1 MLSER
6 FTPRFRRL
14 LAVRWTSQTT
24 DGLYQSALATYL
36 LFSPERQTSA
46 TAAALAFTVMLLP
59 YSLVGP
65 FVGTILDRFPRRR
78 IIATA
83 NIFRAI
89 NLIVV
94 ALLIQSQVSDLL
106 LTVVVL
112 TSFGANRLILAGL
125 SAGLPLVINRKY
137 LIESNAIAVT
147 GGAIGIV
154 FGGAIGFLVRR
165 FVEFWPLEIDVA
177 LIILAALGYLTASL
191 LALRLELMEI
201 GPHEHEM
208 LNAKRAGVLKTGL
221 QDFTT
226 GFSHLRSHHDAVW
239 AISAV
244 AVQRGGV
251 TALTLMGL
259 LLERNTFNSSAEGG
273 LAGVAALVSA
283 AGIGFFCGALFAPFV
298 AHRIGRHR
306 TIKFALVAA
315 AIPIPF
321 FGITSHV
328 GALIVSFLVGAF
340 GQAMKVTADAL
351 IQQSIADEYRG
362 RVFAFYDVAVNL
374 CIVTGALLAAIWV
387 DDSGRSV
394 VIPIAIPVGYLVM
407 AAVFGRRSY

>member
-46 TAAALAFTVMLLP
+46 SAAALAFTVMLLP

-94 ALLIQSQVSDLL
+94 AFLIQSQVSDLL

-259 LLERNTFNSSAEGG
+259 LLERNTFNSSAEG
-273 LAGVAALVSA
+273 LS
-283 AGIGFFCGALFAPFV
+283 
-298 AHRIGRHR
+298 
-306 TIKFALVAA
+306 
-315 AIPIPF
+315 
-321 FGITSHV
+321 
-328 GALIVSFLVGAF
+328 
-340 GQAMKVTADAL
+340 
-351 IQQSIADEYRG
+351 
-362 RVFAFYDVAVNL
+362 
-374 CIVTGALLAAIWV
+374 
-387 DDSGRSV
+387 
-394 VIPIAIPVGYLVM
+394 
-407 AAVFGRRSY
+407 